1 LIIDY
6 RYNNYQLVIFY
17 SNNKLYKNPFSLKKF
32 EQQITY
38 NRKITNFPL
47 SNPEQEI
54 ISIIIKFIGGKR
66 MINLATTYMGI
77 ELKNPIIAG
86 ASSMSSDLKM
96 LLQLEKAGAAA
107 VVYKTLF
114 EEQINLES
122 AQFDDQLE
130 AMAGLHSEMTSLYP
144 KLQHAGPEAHLVNLR
159 KAKES
164 LGIPVIASLN
174 CLYDNTWLEYARL
187 IEKTG
192 VDGIEL
198 NFYFVPGDFEADG
211 HLIEEAYLDLVKTIK
226 SKITI
231 PVSVKLSSF
240 YSNPLNF
247 ISRLDKAGING
258 IVIFNRMF
266 EPEINIQEIKHTAP
280 FYLSHEGDYRLALRY
295 AGLLFG
301 NVKTQVCGNTGIYQ
315 GNDVIKMIL
324 AGADC
329 VQVVSTLYKHK
340 PEHITGMLTEIEN
353 WMDSKKYKSISEFKG
368 KLSRKALKDPFIYK
382 RGQYIDLLLASDQLM
397 K

>member
-1 LIIDY
+1 
-6 RYNNYQLVIFY
+6 
-17 SNNKLYKNPFSLKKF
+17 
-32 EQQITY
+32 
-38 NRKITNFPL
+38 
-47 SNPEQEI
+47 
-54 ISIIIKFIGGKR
+54 
-66 MINLATTYMGI
+66 MINLATNYMGI

-86 ASSMSSDLKM
+86 ASSMSTDLNM
-96 LLQLEKAGAAA
+96 LLKLEKAGAAA
-107 VVYKTLF
+107 IVYKTLF

-122 AQFDDQLE
+122 AQFDDQLD
-130 AMAGLHSEMTSLYP
+130 AMGGLHAEMTSLYP

-159 KAKES
+159 KAKET

-174 CLYDNTWLEYARL
+174 CLYDNTWIEYARL

-211 HLIEEAYLDLVKTIK
+211 RSIEEIHLDLVKTLK

-231 PVSVKLSSF
+231 PISVKLSSF

-247 ISRLDKAGING
+247 ISRLDKAGVNAV
-258 IVIFNRMF
+258 VIFNRMF
-266 EPEINIQEIKHTAP
+266 EPEINILDVKHSAP

-295 AGLLFG
+295 AGLLHG
-301 NVKTQVCGNTGIYQ
+301 NIAADVCANTGIYQ
-315 GNDVIKMIL
+315 GHDVIKMIL
-324 AGADC
+324 AGADA

-340 PEHITGMLTEIEN
+340 PEHIATMLTEMEE
-353 WMDSKKYKSISEFKG
+353 WMTAKKYSSLDDFKG
-368 KLSRKALKDPFIYK
+368 KLSKKELKDPFVYK
-382 RGQYIDLLLASDQLM
+382 RGQYIDLLLGSDQLM

>member
-1 LIIDY
+1 
-6 RYNNYQLVIFY
+6 
-17 SNNKLYKNPFSLKKF
+17 
-32 EQQITY
+32 
-38 NRKITNFPL
+38 
-47 SNPEQEI
+47 
-54 ISIIIKFIGGKR
+54 
-66 MINLATTYMGI
+66 MINLATNYMGI

-86 ASSMSSDLKM
+86 ASSMSTDLTM
-96 LLQLEKAGAAA
+96 LKKLEQAGAAA
-107 VVYKTLF
+107 IVYKTLF

-130 AMAGLHSEMTSLYP
+130 AMGGHHAEMTSLYP

-174 CLYDNTWLEYARL
+174 CLYDNTWIEYARL

-211 HLIEEAYLDLVKTIK
+211 RSIEDIHLDLVKTIK

-247 ISRLDKAGING
+247 ISRLDKAGVNG
-258 IVIFNRMF
+258 VVIFNRMF
-266 EPEINIQEIKHTAP
+266 EPEINVQEMKHSAP

-295 AGLLFG
+295 AGLLYG
-301 NVKTQVCGNTGIYQ
+301 NLKANVCANTGIYQ

-329 VQVVSTLYKHK
+329 VQVVSTLYKNK
-340 PEHITGMLTEIEN
+340 PEHIAAMLSDMEA
-353 WMDSKKYKSISEFKG
+353 WMESRKFTSIADFKGNLSKKE
-368 KLSRKALKDPFIYK
+368 LKDPFVYK
-382 RGQYIDLLLASDQLM
+382 RGQYIDLLLGSDQLI

>member
-1 LIIDY
+1 
-6 RYNNYQLVIFY
+6 
-17 SNNKLYKNPFSLKKF
+17 
-32 EQQITY
+32 
-38 NRKITNFPL
+38 
-47 SNPEQEI
+47 
-54 ISIIIKFIGGKR
+54 
-66 MINLATTYMGI
+66 MGI

-86 ASSMSSDLKM
+86 ASGMSTDLAM
-96 LLQLEKAGAAA
+96 LKKLEQAGAAA
-107 VVYKTLF
+107 IVYKTLF

-122 AQFDDQLE
+122 AQFDDQIE
-130 AMAGLHSEMTSLYP
+130 AMAGLHAEMTSLYP

-159 KAKES
+159 KAKET
-164 LGIPVIASLN
+164 LNIPVIASLN
-174 CLYDNTWLEYARL
+174 CMYDNTWIEYARL

-211 HLIEEAYLDLVKTIK
+211 RSIEEVHIDLVKTIK

-247 ISRLDKAGING
+247 ISRLDKAGVDA

-266 EPEINIQEIKHTAP
+266 EPEINVQDVKHVAP
-280 FYLSHEGDYRLALRY
+280 FYMSHEGDYRLALRY
-295 AGLLFG
+295 SGLLYG
-301 NVKTQVCGNTGIYQ
+301 NLKAQVCANTGIYQ
-315 GNDVIKMIL
+315 GNDVIKTLL

-329 VQVVSTLYKHK
+329 VQVVSTLYKNK
-340 PEHITGMLTEIEN
+340 PEHIASMLSDIET
-353 WMDSKKYKSISEFKG
+353 WMESKKYSKIADFKG
-368 KLSRKALKDPFIYK
+368 KLSKKEIKDPFIYK
-382 RGQYIDLLLASDQLM
+382 RGQYIDLLLGSDQLM

>member
-1 LIIDY
+1 
-6 RYNNYQLVIFY
+6 
-17 SNNKLYKNPFSLKKF
+17 
-32 EQQITY
+32 
-38 NRKITNFPL
+38 
-47 SNPEQEI
+47 
-54 ISIIIKFIGGKR
+54 
-66 MINLATTYMGI
+66 MINLATNYMGI

-86 ASSMSSDLKM
+86 ASSMSTDLNM
-96 LLQLEKAGAAA
+96 LLKLEKAGAAA
-107 VVYKTLF
+107 IVYKTLF

-122 AQFDDQLE
+122 AQFDDQLD
-130 AMAGLHSEMTSLYP
+130 AMGGLHPEMTSLYP

-159 KAKES
+159 KAKET

-174 CLYDNTWLEYARL
+174 CLYDNTWIEYARL

-211 HLIEEAYLDLVKTIK
+211 RSIEETHLDLVKTLK

-247 ISRLDKAGING
+247 ISHLDKAGVNAV
-258 IVIFNRMF
+258 VIFNRMF
-266 EPEINIQEIKHTAP
+266 EPEINIQDVKHSAP
-280 FYLSHEGDYRLALRY
+280 FYLSHEGDYRLTLRY
-295 AGLLFG
+295 AGLLYG
-301 NVKTQVCGNTGIYQ
+301 NITANICANTGIYQ
-315 GNDVIKMIL
+315 GNDVIKMLL
-324 AGADC
+324 AGADA

-340 PEHITGMLTEIEN
+340 PEHIATMLAEMEE
-353 WMDSKKYKSISEFKG
+353 WMTAKNYSSISDFKG
-368 KLSRKALKDPFIYK
+368 KLSKKALKDPFVYK
-382 RGQYIDLLLASDQLM
+382 RGQYIDLLLGSDQLI

>member
-1 LIIDY
+1 
-6 RYNNYQLVIFY
+6 
-17 SNNKLYKNPFSLKKF
+17 
-32 EQQITY
+32 
-38 NRKITNFPL
+38 
-47 SNPEQEI
+47 
-54 ISIIIKFIGGKR
+54 
-66 MINLATTYMGI
+66 MINLATNYMGI

-86 ASSMSSDLKM
+86 ASSMSTDLNM
-96 LLQLEKAGAAA
+96 LLKLEKAGAAA
-107 VVYKTLF
+107 IVYKTLF

-122 AQFDDQLE
+122 AQFDDQLD
-130 AMAGLHSEMTSLYP
+130 AMGGLHAEMTSLYP

-159 KAKES
+159 KAKET

-174 CLYDNTWLEYARL
+174 CLYDNTWIEYARL

-211 HLIEEAYLDLVKTIK
+211 RSIEEMHLDLVKTLK

-247 ISRLDKAGING
+247 ISRLDKAGVNAV
-258 IVIFNRMF
+258 VIFNRMF
-266 EPEINIQEIKHTAP
+266 EPEINIQDVKHSAP
-280 FYLSHEGDYRLALRY
+280 FYLSHEGDYRLVLRY
-295 AGLLFG
+295 AGLLYG
-301 NVKTQVCGNTGIYQ
+301 NITADVCANTGIYQ
-315 GNDVIKMIL
+315 GQDVIKMIL
-324 AGADC
+324 AGADA

-340 PEHITGMLTEIEN
+340 PEHIATMLSDMEE
-353 WMDSKKYKSISEFKG
+353 WMKAKSYSSLSDFRG
-368 KLSRKALKDPFIYK
+368 KLSKKELKDPFVYK
-382 RGQYIDLLLASDQLM
+382 RGQYIDLLLGSDQLV

>member
-1 LIIDY
+1 
-6 RYNNYQLVIFY
+6 
-17 SNNKLYKNPFSLKKF
+17 
-32 EQQITY
+32 
-38 NRKITNFPL
+38 
-47 SNPEQEI
+47 
-54 ISIIIKFIGGKR
+54 
-66 MINLATTYMGI
+66 MINLSTNYMGI

-86 ASSMSSDLKM
+86 ASGMSTDIAMLKK
-96 LLQLEKAGAAA
+96 LEQAGAAA
-107 VVYKTLF
+107 IVYKTLF

-122 AQFDDQLE
+122 AQFDDQIE
-130 AMAGLHSEMTSLYP
+130 AMAGLHAEMTSLYP

-159 KAKES
+159 KAKET
-164 LGIPVIASLN
+164 LNIPVIASLN
-174 CLYDNTWLEYARL
+174 CMYDNTWIEYARL

-211 HLIEEAYLDLVKTIK
+211 RSIEEVHIDLVKTIK

-247 ISRLDKAGING
+247 ISRLDKAGVDAV
-258 IVIFNRMF
+258 VIFNRMF
-266 EPEINIQEIKHTAP
+266 EPEINVQDVKHVAP

-295 AGLLFG
+295 SGLLYG
-301 NVKTQVCGNTGIYQ
+301 NLKAQVCANTGIYQ
-315 GNDVIKMIL
+315 GNDVIKTLL

-329 VQVVSTLYKHK
+329 VQVVSTLYKNK
-340 PEHITGMLTEIEN
+340 PEHIASMLSDIET
-353 WMDSKKYKSISEFKG
+353 WMESKKYSKIADFKG
-368 KLSRKALKDPFIYK
+368 KLSKKEIKDPFIYK
-382 RGQYIDLLLASDQLM
+382 RGQYIDLLLGSDQLM

>member
-1 LIIDY
+1 
-6 RYNNYQLVIFY
+6 
-17 SNNKLYKNPFSLKKF
+17 
-32 EQQITY
+32 
-38 NRKITNFPL
+38 
-47 SNPEQEI
+47 
-54 ISIIIKFIGGKR
+54 
-66 MINLATTYMGI
+66 MGI
-77 ELKNPIIAG
+77 ALKNPIIAG
-86 ASSMSSDLKM
+86 ASSMSTDLAILKK
-96 LLQLEKAGAAA
+96 LEQAGAAA
-107 VVYKTLF
+107 IVYKTLF

-130 AMAGLHSEMTSLYP
+130 AMGGLHAEMTSLYP

-159 KAKES
+159 KAKET

-174 CLYDNTWLEYARL
+174 CLYDNTWIEYARL

-211 HLIEEAYLDLVKTIK
+211 RSIEDVHLDLVKTIK
-226 SKITI
+226 SKISI

-247 ISRLDKAGING
+247 ISRLDKAGVNAV
-258 IVIFNRMF
+258 VIFNRMF
-266 EPEINIQEIKHTAP
+266 EPEINVQEMKHIAP

-295 AGLLFG
+295 AGLLYG
-301 NVKTQVCGNTGIYQ
+301 NLKANVCANTGIYQ
-315 GNDVIKMIL
+315 GNDVIKMLL

-329 VQVVSTLYKHK
+329 VQVVSTLYKNK
-340 PEHITGMLTEIEN
+340 PEHIATMLSDMEA
-353 WMDSKKYKSISEFKG
+353 WMESKKFTSIADFKG
-368 KLSRKALKDPFIYK
+368 KLSKKELKDPFVYK
-382 RGQYIDLLLASDQLM
+382 RGQYIDLLLGSDQLI

>member
-1 LIIDY
+1 
-6 RYNNYQLVIFY
+6 
-17 SNNKLYKNPFSLKKF
+17 
-32 EQQITY
+32 
-38 NRKITNFPL
+38 
-47 SNPEQEI
+47 
-54 ISIIIKFIGGKR
+54 
-66 MINLATTYMGI
+66 MINLATNYMGI

-86 ASSMSSDLKM
+86 ASSMSADLNSLIK
-96 LLQLEKAGAAA
+96 LEKAGAAA

-130 AMAGLHSEMTSLYP
+130 AMGGLHAEMTSLYP
-144 KLQHAGPEAHLVNLR
+144 KLQHAGPESHLVNLR
-159 KAKES
+159 KAKET
-164 LGIPVIASLN
+164 LGIPVFASLN
-174 CLYDNTWLEYARL
+174 CLYDNTWIEYARL

-211 HLIEEAYLDLVKTIK
+211 HLLEEAHLDLVKSIK
-226 SKITI
+226 SKISI

-247 ISRLDKAGING
+247 ISRLDKVGVNG
-258 IVIFNRMF
+258 LVIFNRMF
-266 EPEINIQEIKHTAP
+266 EPEINVQEVKQSAP
-280 FYLSHEGDYRLALRY
+280 YYLSHEGDYRLALRY
-295 AGLLFG
+295 AGLLYG
-301 NVKTQVCGNTGIYQ
+301 NVNAQICGNTGIYQ
-315 GNDVIKMIL
+315 GNDVVKMIL

-340 PEHITGMLTEIEN
+340 PDHIATMLNDIET
-353 WMDSKKYKSISEFKG
+353 WMESKKYTSIAGFKG
-368 KLSRKALKDPFIYK
+368 KLSKKELKDPFVYK
-382 RGQYIDLLLASDQLM
+382 RGQYVDLLLGSDELI

>member
-1 LIIDY
+1 
-6 RYNNYQLVIFY
+6 
-17 SNNKLYKNPFSLKKF
+17 
-32 EQQITY
+32 
-38 NRKITNFPL
+38 
-47 SNPEQEI
+47 
-54 ISIIIKFIGGKR
+54 
-66 MINLATTYMGI
+66 MINLATNYMGI

-86 ASSMSSDLKM
+86 ASSMSTDLAM
-96 LLQLEKAGAAA
+96 LKKLEQSGAAA
-107 VVYKTLF
+107 IVYKTLF

-122 AQFDDQLE
+122 AQFDDQIE
-130 AMAGLHSEMTSLYP
+130 AMAGLHAEMTSLYP

-159 KAKES
+159 KAKET

-174 CLYDNTWLEYARL
+174 CLYDNTWIEYARL

-211 HLIEEAYLDLVKTIK
+211 RSIEDIHLDLVKTIK

-247 ISRLDKAGING
+247 ISRLDKAGVNAV
-258 IVIFNRMF
+258 VIFNRMF
-266 EPEINIQEIKHTAP
+266 EPEINVQEIKHVAP
-280 FYLSHEGDYRLALRY
+280 FYLSHEGDYRLTLRY
-295 AGLLFG
+295 AGLLYG
-301 NVKTQVCGNTGIYQ
+301 NLKANVCANTGIYQ

-329 VQVVSTLYKHK
+329 VQVVSTLYKNK
-340 PEHITGMLTEIEN
+340 SEHIAAMLNDMEA
-353 WMDSKKYKSISEFKG
+353 WMESKKFRSIADFKG
-368 KLSRKALKDPFIYK
+368 KLSKKELKDPFVYK
-382 RGQYIDLLLASDQLM
+382 RGQYIDLLLGSDQLI

>member
-1 LIIDY
+1 
-6 RYNNYQLVIFY
+6 
-17 SNNKLYKNPFSLKKF
+17 
-32 EQQITY
+32 
-38 NRKITNFPL
+38 
-47 SNPEQEI
+47 
-54 ISIIIKFIGGKR
+54 
-66 MINLATTYMGI
+66 MINLATNYMGI
-77 ELKNPIIAG
+77 ALKNPIIAG
-86 ASSMSSDLKM
+86 ASSMSSDLAM
-96 LLQLEKAGAAA
+96 LKKIEQAGAAA

-130 AMAGLHSEMTSLYP
+130 ANSGLHAEMTSLYP
-144 KLQHAGPEAHLVNLR
+144 KLQHAGPEAHLVNMR
-159 KAKES
+159 KAKEA
-164 LGIPVIASLN
+164 LTIPVIASLN
-174 CLYDNTWLEYARL
+174 CLYDNTWVEYARL

-211 HLIEEAYLDLVKTIK
+211 RSIEDVQLDLVKTIK
-226 SKITI
+226 TKITI

-247 ISRLDKAGING
+247 ISKLDKAGVNAL
-258 IVIFNRMF
+258 VVFNRMF
-266 EPEINIQEIKHTAP
+266 EPEINVQDVKHTAP

-295 AGLLFG
+295 AGLLYG
-301 NVKTQVCGNTGIYQ
+301 NLKANVCGNTGIYQ
-315 GNDVIKMIL
+315 GNDVIKMLL

-340 PEHITGMLTEIEN
+340 PEHIATMLSDIES
-353 WMDSKKYKSISEFKG
+353 WMESKKYSSIADFKG
-368 KLSRKALKDPFIYK
+368 KLSKNNLKDPFVYK
-382 RGQYIDLLLASDQLM
+382 RGQYVDLLLASDQLI

>member
-1 LIIDY
+1 
-6 RYNNYQLVIFY
+6 
-17 SNNKLYKNPFSLKKF
+17 
-32 EQQITY
+32 
-38 NRKITNFPL
+38 
-47 SNPEQEI
+47 
-54 ISIIIKFIGGKR
+54 
-66 MINLATTYMGI
+66 MINLATNYMGI
-77 ELKNPIIAG
+77 ALKNPIIAG
-86 ASSMSSDLKM
+86 ASSMSADLNTLIK
-96 LLQLEKAGAAA
+96 LENAGAAA

-130 AMAGLHSEMTSLYP
+130 AMGGLHAEMTSLYP

-159 KAKES
+159 KAKETLS
-164 LGIPVIASLN
+164 IPVIASLN

-211 HLIEEAYLDLVKTIK
+211 RSLEDAQLDLVKTIK
-226 SKITI
+226 SKISI

-247 ISRLDKAGING
+247 ISRLDKAGVNG

-266 EPEINIQEIKHTAP
+266 EPEINVQEIKHSVP
-280 FYLSHEGDYRLALRY
+280 FNLSHEGDYRLELRY
-295 AGLLFG
+295 AGLLYG
-301 NVKTQVCGNTGIYQ
+301 NINSGICTNTGIYQ

-340 PEHITGMLTEIEN
+340 PEHITTMLSDIET
-353 WMDSKKYKSISEFKG
+353 WMVSKEYDSLGAFKG
-368 KLSRKALKDPFIYK
+368 KLSKKELKDPFVYK
-382 RGQYIDLLLASDQLM
+382 RGQYIDLLLGSDQLI

>member
-1 LIIDY
+1 
-6 RYNNYQLVIFY
+6 
-17 SNNKLYKNPFSLKKF
+17 
-32 EQQITY
+32 
-38 NRKITNFPL
+38 
-47 SNPEQEI
+47 
-54 ISIIIKFIGGKR
+54 
-66 MINLATTYMGI
+66 MINLATNYMGI
-77 ELKNPIIAG
+77 ALKNPIIAG
-86 ASSMSSDLKM
+86 ASSMSADLNTLIK
-96 LLQLEKAGAAA
+96 LEKAGAAA

-130 AMAGLHSEMTSLYP
+130 AMGGVHAEMTSLYP

-159 KAKES
+159 KAKET

-192 VDGIEL
+192 VDGLEL
-198 NFYFVPGDFEADG
+198 NFYFVPGDFEFDG
-211 HLIEEAYLDLVKTIK
+211 RSMEEAHLDLVKTIK
-226 SKITI
+226 SKISI

-247 ISRLDKAGING
+247 ISRLDKAGANAV
-258 IVIFNRMF
+258 VIFNRMF
-266 EPEINIQEIKHTAP
+266 EPEINVQEIKHIAP
-280 FYLSHEGDYRLALRY
+280 FYLSHEGDYRLTLRY
-295 AGLLFG
+295 AGLLYG
-301 NVKTQVCGNTGIYQ
+301 NLKAQVCGNTGIYQ

-340 PEHITGMLTEIEN
+340 PEHIATMLSDMEA
-353 WMDSKKYKSISEFKG
+353 WMESKKFTSLSDFKG
-368 KLSRKALKDPFIYK
+368 KLSKKELKDPFVYK
-382 RGQYIDLLLASDQLM
+382 RGQYIDLLLGSDELI

>member
-1 LIIDY
+1 
-6 RYNNYQLVIFY
+6 
-17 SNNKLYKNPFSLKKF
+17 
-32 EQQITY
+32 
-38 NRKITNFPL
+38 
-47 SNPEQEI
+47 
-54 ISIIIKFIGGKR
+54 
-66 MINLATTYMGI
+66 MINLATNYMGI
-77 ELKNPIIAG
+77 ALKNPIIAG
-86 ASSMSSDLKM
+86 ASSMSTDLAM
-96 LLQLEKAGAAA
+96 LKKLEQAGAAA
-107 VVYKTLF
+107 IVYKTFF

-122 AQFDDQLE
+122 AQFDDQIE
-130 AMAGLHSEMTSLYP
+130 AMAGLHAEMTSLYP

-159 KAKES
+159 KAKET

-174 CLYDNTWLEYARL
+174 CLYDNTWIEYARL

-211 HLIEEAYLDLVKTIK
+211 RSIEDIHLDLVKMIK

-247 ISRLDKAGING
+247 ISRLDKAGVNAV
-258 IVIFNRMF
+258 VIFNRMF
-266 EPEINIQEIKHTAP
+266 EPEINVQEMKHIAP

-295 AGLLFG
+295 AGLLYG
-301 NVKTQVCGNTGIYQ
+301 NLKANVCANTGIYQ

-329 VQVVSTLYKHK
+329 VQVVSTLYKNK
-340 PEHITGMLTEIEN
+340 PEHIATMLSDMEA
-353 WMDSKKYKSISEFKG
+353 WMESKKYTSIADFKG
-368 KLSRKALKDPFIYK
+368 KLSKKELKDPFVYK
-382 RGQYIDLLLASDQLM
+382 RGQYIDLLLGSDQLI